1 MSVKRKFRKSKKG
14 KGKTK
19 DNNNKHKNNE
29 KRSKIQRKTKKKVL
43 RGGRIK
49 GIRMKNSL
57 LGLSTGECSDF
68 FKNIKNQ
75 YPDNLYQS
83 GIPPDELESQ
93 TQGKTDFEYCKKK
106 FIQKKRDSEIP
117 KFSPP
122 STPAPEP
129 EGPVV
134 KENAGLTSFEETDD
148 AGEKRLEAEA
158 VAAEEKKSQKIQ
170 EATNQVEKDSEVQTE
185 EIPNDSA
192 ATLLLYKQHGKLAK
206 KYVELEA
213 TEQYPEIKEI
223 YKNAKE
229 YHTNFSYKLWL
240 ILQEREE
247 TEQANT
253 SQLEG
258 APNVEHQPSESDAD
272 ADVSEKNQS
281 ELDAIQC
288 EKLQA
293 IIQNIKTRGKIEI
306 EKKNSNV
313 EAKAK
318 ALVETSAGM
327 IISTEEIPN
336 DSDATLELAHQHHE
350 FASKYKALEDNETDS
365 EIKTIYMS
373 SKNYHEYFYKKLQE
387 AADVQKQDALEKKK
401 LAAAPIEPEI
411 VDDLKLFPRECF
423 GKYSIC
429 KKKINEAE
437 NQSFFCYL
445 FFKRMKKF
453 VIERSPSINFDNL
466 LSNDNAPRFSASRNF
481 IEQYLNFFEFYNQH
495 MASDDDTKKFF
506 VKRDGQSGVVT
517 YLKDDKTYI
526 AMEKYPEIDLKTF
539 FDNCYKLYELSLPQV
554 CYLRLADSAY
564 DNEELRDVNTSM
576 TIGQMRNKISNFTP
590 TIFSP
595 TSKEKNNLDKVI
607 QVLSQYKQKYR
618 ELNKQFRD
626 SKLFSELRAYN
637 NILPN
642 SASFSSYILPVIKDN
657 SGHSLLDLIEFIV
670 NKQLLFPVF
679 GIVCTASID
688 KTRASVREGIQNII
702 IESQRSIREIVDN
715 GSIFTTT
722 CQFIEKNSTIK
733 EKIIELLEKNNKEI
747 TDPTSIF
754 SKGLLDINFLDAT
767 PIMKEEKDCAQRSK
781 NFVNELKDPFN
792 NFKTDIFFH
801 MIIFACYN
809 TMNSKKGQWGIKGT
823 TLMIL
828 FMNIFII
835 NFFIDILRQVNA
847 SCSEFL
853 AKEQGSVILIDENV
867 STLLEYII
875 ALKSFLLDLKVKKKT
890 KSDYNVEDVIIQ
902 LYDQFEIIQSSIKKR
917 NNENLKFIEG
927 LDEYPQDSTES
938 DKSNKSNKTK
948 FQIMHEY
955 YLRIKMIDVCTELE
969 EKVIGLY
976 TPEDQEEIKKRQSEQ
991 PVLEL
996 SGYASQMFDPD
1007 KFKKNELEA
1016 IKKGCKDFVVSLI
1029 SVARAIKA
1037 NKYFDVN
1044 GKRISKVHYDEAQL
1058 QQLNR
1063 CCDPRDVFSKGVNSR
1078 EHNKRIARAFYG
1090 LSEIW
1095 PYIDDKQKPVILQL
1109 HGVRNLIHKFKTDE
1123 SFRNLVQN
1131 QCNDDGKAE
1140 KKGGLRW
1147 WGKSENRKNITQ
1159 NIEDIEDIEK
1169 TTLPEICKA
1178 DVVKSPLQQQ
1188 QTEPDSRQVVKE
1200 ITLRSLETPEQ
1211 TATRIENEMAKRRAE
1226 EEFARV
1232 TDEVKAEVEA
1242 KALENPKLTE
1252 EQKDKIRK
1260 NKKLKLAMS
1269 YAFILNNEKL
1279 DKNSDLVKRAQNFA
1293 DENKV
1298 KYLEAETLLFFEQEP
1313 PKHESENASVQA
1325 IIDKREEQ
1333 RTEIKNQIK
1342 AGTYEPSGST
1352 SLFGNLAATAR
1363 SIFTGGSTSTKNKTK
1378 HSTNHKAKAK
1388 TQSKPKHK
1396 NKSKPKPKPKHRT
1409 KAKTIKKN
1417 KRAHHK
1423 FDKKYTRKH

>member
-1 MSVKRKFRKSKKG
+1 MSVKRKFRKSKKT
-14 KGKTK
+14 KGKSK
-19 DNNNKHKNNE
+19 SESKGKNNKYNNE
-29 KRSKIQRKTKKKVL
+29 KRSKIQRKTKKRVL
-43 RGGRIK
+43 RGGKIEADGRIA
-49 GIRMKNSL
+49 GIRKRYSILPLSL
-57 LGLSTGECSDF
+57 DECNNF
-68 FKNIKNQ
+68 FKDITR
-75 YPDNLYQS
+75 LYS
-83 GIPPDELESQ
+83 TGIPPDKLQ
-93 TQGKTDFEYCKKK
+93 DDTQGKTDFEYCKKK
-106 FIQKKRDSEIP
+106 FIQNKRDSEIP

-170 EATNQVEKDSEVQTE
+170 EASNQVEKDSEVQTE

-223 YKNAKE
+223 YRKAKD
-229 YHTNFSYKLWL
+229 YHNRVSSTLWL

-288 EKLQA
+288 EKLQK
-293 IIQNIKTRGKIEI
+293 IIQNIKTHGKNDI

-327 IISTEEIPN
+327 KISTEEIPN
-336 DSDATLELAHQHHE
+336 DSDATLELAQQHHE

-387 AADVQKQDALEKKK
+387 AADVQKQDALEK

-429 KKKINEAE
+429 KEKINEAE
-437 NQSFFCYL
+437 NQSFFCYK
-445 FFKRMKKF
+445 FFKRMKEFFIK
-453 VIERSPSINFDNL
+453 RSPSINFDNL
-466 LSNDNAPRFSASRNF
+466 LSDDNAPRFSASRNF

-495 MASDDDTKKFF
+495 MASGDNTKKFF
-506 VKRDGQSGVVT
+506 VKRDGRGGVDT

-564 DNEELRDVNTSM
+564 DNEELRDVNNSM

-618 ELNKQFRD
+618 ELNEQFRD
-626 SKLFSELRAYN
+626 SKLFLELRAYN

-688 KTRASVREGIQNII
+688 KTRASVREGIQKII

-733 EKIIELLEKNNKEI
+733 EEIIELLEKNNKEI

-754 SKGLLDINFLDAT
+754 ADFKFSKFI
-767 PIMKEEKDCAQRSK
+767 PIMKEETDCAQRSI
-781 NFVNELKDPFN
+781 NFVDELKDPFN
-792 NFKTDIFFH
+792 NFKTYIFFH

-809 TMNSKKGQWGIKGT
+809 TMNSEKGQWGIKGT

-847 SCSEFL
+847 SCLQFL

-867 STLLEYII
+867 STLLEFII

-890 KSDYNVEDVIIQ
+890 KGDYNVEDVIRE
-902 LYDQFEIIQSSIKKR
+902 LYDRFEKIQGSIKER

-1029 SVARAIKA
+1029 SVARAIRA
-1037 NKYFDVN
+1037 NKYVDN
-1044 GKRISKVHYDEAQL
+1044 EGNNISKVHYDGAQL
-1058 QQLNR
+1058 NQLNT
-1063 CCDPRDVFSKGVNSR
+1063 CCDPRDIFSKGADSR
-1078 EHNKRIARAFYG
+1078 EYFKRISRAYYG
-1090 LSEIW
+1090 LSELW
-1095 PYIDDKQKPVILQL
+1095 PYIKVEQKPTILKL
-1109 HGVRNLIHKFKTDE
+1109 PGVRALIYKFNTDTT
-1123 SFRNLVQN
+1123 FREKVEW

-1140 KKGGLRW
+1140 KKGGLIW

-1159 NIEDIEDIEK
+1159 NIEDIEDKEK

-1178 DVVKSPLQQQ
+1178 DVVKSPFSQQ

-1200 ITLRSLETPEQ
+1200 ITPRSVETLKKLVIRLGNGES
-1211 TATRIENEMAKRRAE
+1211 AKRAE

-1232 TDEVKAEVEA
+1232 TDEVKAEDEA
-1242 KALENPKLTE
+1242 EALKNPKLTE
-1252 EQKDKIRK
+1252 KQKDNIRK
-1260 NKKLKLAMS
+1260 NNKLQLAMS
-1269 YAFILNNEKL
+1269 YAFILNNENL
-1279 DKNSDLVKRAQNFA
+1279 DKNSDLVQRAQNFA

-1298 KYLEAETLLFFEQEP
+1298 EYLEAETLLFFGQEP
-1313 PKHESENASVQA
+1313 PKHKSENASVQA
-1325 IIDKREEQ
+1325 NIDERQQQ
-1333 RTEIKNQIK
+1333 RTKINNQIK
-1342 AGTYEPSGST
+1342 AGTYEPRGST
-1352 SLFGNLAATAR
+1352 SLVGKFRSMIGFG
-1363 SIFTGGSTSTKNKTK
+1363 GGTTLTKTK
-1378 HSTNHKAKAK
+1378 HKSNHKAKAK